1 MAEFIFQT
9 SETVKRPIGE
19 VFDFFSNAENLERI
33 TPPELNFRIITPT
46 PIEIRQGT
54 IIEYRLSLHGFP
66 MTWRSEI
73 TLWEPPY
80 RFADTQLSGPYK
92 QWIHVHTFAE
102 TNEGTLMTDEV
113 RYRLPF
119 EPLGDIAQFL
129 IDRQL
134 KHIFDHRQRMV
145 VELLG

>member
-1 MAEFIFQT
+1 MAEFTFQT

-33 TPPELNFRIITPT
+33 TPPELNFHIITPT

-73 TLWEPPY
+73 TLWEPPN

>member
-1 MAEFIFQT
+1 MAEFLFQT
-9 SETVKRPIGE
+9 SETVDRPIGE
-19 VFDFFSNAENLERI
+19 VFEFFSNAENLERI
-33 TPPELNFRIITPT
+33 TPPELNFHIVTPT
-46 PIEIRQGT
+46 PIVISEGT
-54 IIEYRLSLHGFP
+54 IIDYKLTLHGFP

-80 RFADTQLSGPYK
+80 RFADTQLKGPYK
-92 QWIHVHTFAE
+92 QWVHTHTFTEADG
-102 TNEGTLMTDEV
+102 GTLMTDEV

-134 KHIFDHRQRMV
+134 RYIFKHRQRAV